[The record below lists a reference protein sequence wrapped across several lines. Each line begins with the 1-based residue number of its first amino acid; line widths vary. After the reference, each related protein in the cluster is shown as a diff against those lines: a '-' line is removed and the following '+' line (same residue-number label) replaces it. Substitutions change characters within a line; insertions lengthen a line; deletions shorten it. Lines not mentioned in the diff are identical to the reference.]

1 MTAPPADTQLPTDES
16 TTAAS
21 ASASPNR
28 AVERARIKV
37 SQNIAAAIAHE
48 LRNPVYGITSAAQLL
63 RYRVSDD
70 PLVER
75 NIGRIMR
82 EAERLNAVVS
92 ALLEYGR
99 PAPVRLEPGVPDDV
113 WVDVLQSH
121 RGALESKALLVDHQV
136 AAPAPGEPFNIDGE
150 QLAQAFGNVL
160 VNAIEAAPEGS
171 DLRITSSIGADGS
184 WESRLNNP
192 GSVVPPETL
201 VGAFEPLVTTKAGHV
216 GIGLAVAQR
225 IVADHGGSLSLD
237 SDAHTG
243 TTVHFA
249 LPAPPPSARGR

>member
-1 MTAPPADTQLPTDES
+1 MTAPPADPQSRTDEP
-16 TTAAS
+16 TTAAPTS
-21 ASASPNR
+21 RSL
-28 AVERARIKV
+28 ERARIKV

-63 RYRVSDD
+63 RYRISDD

-99 PAPVRLEPGVPDDV
+99 PAPARLEPGVPDDV

-121 RGALESKALLVDHQV
+121 RGALESKALLVEHES
-136 AAPAPGEPFNIDGE
+136 AAPGETFNLDGE
-150 QLAQAFGNVL
+150 QLAQAFGNAL

-171 DLRITSSIGADGS
+171 DLRITSSIAADGS
-184 WESRLNNP
+184 WESSLNNP
-192 GSVVPPETL
+192 GAVVAAEIL
-201 VGAFEPLVTTKAGHV
+201 AGAFEPLVTTKTGHV

-225 IVADHGGSLSLD
+225 VMTDHGGSLSLE
-237 SDAHTG
+237 SDANTG
-243 TTVHFA
+243 TTVRFV
-249 LPAPPPSARGR
+249 LPSARGR

>member
-1 MTAPPADTQLPTDES
+1 MTAPPPLPTASPDTLPQTDEPATS
-16 TTAAS
+16 TTR
-21 ASASPNR
+21 PLD
-28 AVERARIKV
+28 RARIKV
-37 SQNIAAAIAHE
+37 SQNIAAAIAQE

-82 EAERLNAVVS
+82 EAERLNTVIS

-99 PAPVRLEPGVPDDV
+99 PDPVRLEAGVPDDV

-121 RGALESKALLVDHQV
+121 RGALESKALLVEHEA
-136 AAPAPGEPFNIDGE
+136 AAPSPGEPFNLDAE
-150 QLAQAFGNVL
+150 QLAQAFGNAL

-171 DLRITSSIGADGS
+171 DLRITSSIADDGS

-192 GSVVPPETL
+192 GSAIAPEIL
-201 VGAFEPLVTTKAGHV
+201 SGAFEPLLTTKTGHV

-225 IVADHGGSLSLD
+225 VMADHGGSLSLD
-237 SDAHTG
+237 SDAHAG
-243 TTVHFA
+243 TTVHFV
-249 LPAPPPSARGR
+249 LPPARGR

>member
-1 MTAPPADTQLPTDES
+1 MTAPPLPLPLPPAPSDTPGTDEPATS
-16 TTAAS
+16 TS
-21 ASASPNR
+21 RPLD
-28 AVERARIKV
+28 RARIKV
-37 SQNIAAAIAHE
+37 SQNIAAAVAQE

-82 EAERLNAVVS
+82 EAERLNTVIS

-121 RGALESKALLVDHQV
+121 RGALESKALLVEHKA
-136 AAPAPGEPFNIDGE
+136 AAPAPGEPFTLDAE
-150 QLAQAFGNVL
+150 QLAQAFGNAL
-160 VNAIEAAPEGS
+160 VNAIEAASEGS
-171 DLRITSSIGADGS
+171 DLRITSSIAPDGS

-192 GSVVPPETL
+192 GSVLAPEIL
-201 VGAFEPLVTTKAGHV
+201 AGAFEPLVTTKTGHV

-225 IVADHGGSLSLD
+225 VMADHGGSLSLD
-237 SDAHTG
+237 SDAQTG
-243 TTVHFA
+243 TTVHFV
-249 LPAPPPSARGR
+249 LPPARGR